1 MPLSVGVP
9 RFGVAG
15 GFPLRPDS
23 THGDLTRDPAEL
35 WQQALRHLAQ
45 HVSQA
50 NYESWLEGTEGLRLH
65 DHSLVLGTKS
75 EFVTEWLQKR
85 MRPLIVRTLTEL
97 AGEPLDVRF
106 EPLRPDLALTG
117 TSALQGAGDSNAV
130 NDDIPRPRLRER
142 YTFESYIVGPA
153 NRLAFAA
160 AEGVAAAPGRLY
172 NPLFLYGAAGLGKT
186 HLLQAI
192 GHRTMDAGLKVAYL
206 SAEQFTNQLVTAI
219 GQRRQEEF
227 RQRYRSADVLLIDDI
242 QFVAGKEG
250 TQEEFFH
257 TFNDLYENGRQI
269 VISSDKGP
277 ALIQHLEER
286 LRTRFEWGMIADIQ
300 APDMETRVAI
310 LRAKATEA
318 NSRVPDEVLHVIAA
332 RYTNNIRELEGSL
345 TRILAYARLTGD
357 PLTPELVHS
366 ALASLQPEQPRLPP
380 SPDLIMD
387 VVCRYFALDREA
399 LLSKSREKR
408 VAYPRQLAMYLMRE
422 LAQRSLVEIGNS
434 LGGRDHSTVHHG
446 WRKMERSMVV
456 DPETKRDVA
465 SLRELIERSRQ
476 VA

>member
-1 MPLSVGVP
+1 M
-9 RFGVAG
+9 
-15 GFPLRPDS
+15 RPE
-23 THGDLTRDPAEL
+23 TVHGDLTRDAAEL

-50 NYESWLEGTEGLRLH
+50 NFESWLEGTEGLRIV
-65 DHSLVLGTKS
+65 DHALVLGTKS

-106 EPLRPDLALTG
+106 EPLRPEAG
-117 TSALQGAGDSNAV
+117 SAATSAAALQGAPGSTPAGADEP
-130 NDDIPRPRLRER
+130 PRPRLRER
-142 YTFESYIVGPA
+142 YTFESFIVGPA

-160 AEGVAAAPGRLY
+160 AEGVAGAPGRLY

-192 GHRTMDAGLKVAYL
+192 GHRTMDAGLKVIYL
-206 SAEQFTNQLVTAI
+206 SAEQFTNQLITAI

-242 QFVAGKEG
+242 QFIAGKEG

-257 TFNDLYENGRQI
+257 TFNDLYESGRQI
-269 VISSDKGP
+269 VITSDKSP

-310 LRAKATEA
+310 LRAKAAEA
-318 NSRVPDEVLHVIAA
+318 KTRVPDEVLHVIAA

-345 TRILAYARLTGD
+345 TRILAYARLTGE
-357 PLTPELVHS
+357 PLSTELVHS
-366 ALASLQPEQPRLPP
+366 ALASLQPEEPRLPP

-387 VVCRYFALDREA
+387 VVCRYFGIDRIA

-422 LAQRSLVEIGNS
+422 LAQRSLIEIGMS

-446 WRKMERSMVV
+446 WRKMERSLVV